1 MTVDPTITI
10 LLIEDEPAHAELVRR
25 AFQSRGKQFELITV
39 STLNGAFKI
48 IEDKRPDLIITDWA
62 LPDGDGGRLL
72 SHAVRNGDLPVIVM
86 TSYGN
91 EQTAVEAIRSG
102 ALDYVVKSAETM
114 SDMPHVA
121 ERALREWKLIHDRS
135 MAVEALRESEIR
147 FRALS
152 ENAPDIIYTLSHD
165 GRFTYVNPAWEKILG
180 HPAYEVMGRSLSEFV
195 AEEDREDIDS
205 LLLQVCAGPDAIQG
219 LQGAFL
225 HKNGT
230 RRIFLVSCGPNMN
243 SDGNVI
249 GAVGLLKDI
258 TATIQLER
266 QLLQSQKMEALG
278 TLAGGVAH
286 EFNNVLT
293 AIKGYTQ
300 LMAINKEMTDSLR
313 ELLEK
318 IDESTGRARDLTR
331 KLLTFSRIES
341 GAKTSV
347 DINSVVNTV
356 VDLILH
362 TFPRNIKVR
371 LDLDQDLGVIS
382 ANSTQ
387 LEQVI
392 LNLSLNAKDAMPDGG
407 ELTFTTGPRRLDES
421 FCRVNP
427 WAKPGH
433 YVVLGVTDTGSGID
447 PNVVAR
453 IFEPF
458 YTTKEAE
465 KGTGL
470 GLSVAYSIIRGHSG
484 GILVDSQ
491 PENGTRFDLFF
502 PVQEVPVVEI
512 QDETI
517 TAPLIKGQ
525 GEHVLVVDDENA
537 VREVTRSALDNF
549 GYQVDE
555 AANGKE
561 ALEKFHRALD
571 AGRPYQLILLD
582 LAMPVMDGRECYH
595 RLINL
600 DTPPRILIAT
610 GHLSDRQTFEEKF
623 PQAMGLLQK
632 PFDLR
637 TLLDEVHKALTSP
650 LN

>member
-1 MTVDPTITI
+1 MAPDPITI

-25 AFQSRGKQFELITV
+25 AFQASGDRFDLVTV
-39 STLNGAFKI
+39 STLTGAFKL
-48 IEDKRPDLIITDWA
+48 IETKRPDLIITDWA

-72 SHAVRNGDLPVIVM
+72 SHAQSNGDLPVIVM

-91 EQTAVEAIRSG
+91 EQTAVEAMRSG
-102 ALDYVVKSAETM
+102 ALDYVVKSAEAM

-121 ERALREWKLIHDRS
+121 ERALREWQLVHDRRV
-135 MAVEALRESEIR
+135 AEEALRESEVR
-147 FRALS
+147 FRTLS
-152 ENAPDIIYTLSHD
+152 ENAPDIVYTLSHD

-180 HPAYEVMGRSLSEFV
+180 HPAYEVMGRPLTEFV
-195 AEEDREDIDS
+195 AEEDRDDVES
-205 LLLQVCAGPDAIQG
+205 LLIRVCAGPDAIQG
-219 LQGAFL
+219 LKGAFL

-230 RRIFLVSCGPNMN
+230 RRIFLVSCGPNVN
-243 SDGNVI
+243 PEGRVT

-258 TATIQLER
+258 TATIQLES

-300 LMAINKEMTDSLR
+300 LMAIDKEMPESLR
-313 ELLEK
+313 ELLDK
-318 IDESTGRARDLTR
+318 IDEATGRARDLTR

-341 GAKTSV
+341 GVKTAV
-347 DINSVVNTV
+347 DINTVVNTV

-362 TFPRNIKVR
+362 TFPRNIKVQLN
-371 LDLDQDLGVIS
+371 LDKDIGIIS

-387 LEQVI
+387 LEQVV

-407 ELTFTTGPRRLDES
+407 ELTFTTAPRRLDES

-427 WAKPGH
+427 WATPGH
-433 YVVLGVTDTGSGID
+433 YVVLSVADAGSGIAPHD
-447 PNVVAR
+447 VTR

-470 GLSVAYSIIRGHSG
+470 GLSVAYSIIRSHSG
-484 GILVDSQ
+484 GILVDSR
-491 PENGTRFDLFF
+491 PANGTRFDLFF
-502 PVQEVPVVEI
+502 PIQEVPVEEVP
-512 QDETI
+512 DETI
-517 TAPLIKGQ
+517 SAPFIKGQ
-525 GEHVLVVDDENA
+525 GEHVLVVDDEDA
-537 VREVTRSALDNF
+537 VREVTRSALENF

-555 AANGKE
+555 ATNGAE
-561 ALEKFHRALD
+561 ALKAVQMARD
-571 AGRPYQLILLD
+571 ADRPYHLILLD
-582 LAMPVMDGRECYH
+582 LAMPIMDGRECYH
-595 RLINL
+595 RLINQ
-600 DTPPRILIAT
+600 DAPPRILIAT
-610 GHLSDRQTFEEKF
+610 GHLSDRETFEEKF

-637 TLLDEVHKALTSP
+637 TLLDEVHKTLVEPA
-650 LN
+650 N